1 MQRNKKRKIKGER
14 NPARPAPPLFL
25 PDTPS

>member
-14 NPARPAPPLFL
+14 KL
-25 PDTPS
+25 PRRFMDTWC